1 MEDDKLIVYERGVP
15 RIIPKDQ
22 KEIVYRDPGAKM
34 VYDITPS
41 STQMVKVET
50 SAVDRA
56 KGFQIQISTLALVL
70 AFLVLVLAIFYRNV
84 ELWSLI
90 ALVIFWGSFCVIYVI
105 GWWLTMMLSAEFVS
119 LFEACMKW
127 YVVIRE
133 QNEAHRSRRK

>member
-1 MEDDKLIVYERGVP
+1 MAKEITVYERG
-15 RIIPKDQ
+15 IPKVISIDGPQ
-22 KEIVYRDPGAKM
+22 EVAYRDPNQKM

-41 STQMVKVET
+41 ATQVVRVDT

-56 KGFQIQISTLALVL
+56 KGFQIQISTLAGVL

-90 ALVIFWGSFCVIYVI
+90 ALVIFWVSFCVIYVI
-105 GWWLTMMLSAEFVS
+105 GWGLTMILTAEFVS

-127 YVVIRE
+127 FVVIRE
-133 QNEAHRSRRK
+133 QNEAHRSRKR